1 MMHYSIMKKKKLI
14 KIIASIFLMVV
25 LLFSYFFLIK
35 NFNEKKVFTE
45 NNSIIKLQVPKGT
58 FKNAETGEIFSYVD
72 NQGYLVGCGLSNC
85 KNVYFDVDLNGN
97 IIQIRYANDNPI
109 IGKILSFT
117 IDKDKPET
125 VNYTVEYKYKDKI
138 HQSIY
143 TTELCIY
150 FKGGGKQCYSPSIK
164 DTPIMVILNPQ
175 NDSLVD
181 NIIIF
186 NKIFKAY
193 LLNIVNVDHV

>member
-1 MMHYSIMKKKKLI
+1 MKKIL
-14 KIIASIFLMVV
+14 KIITILFLIII
-25 LLFSYFFLIK
+25 LFLISFFLIK
-35 NFNEKKVFTE
+35 NFNEKKAFTE
-45 NNSIIKLQVPKGT
+45 NNSIIKSQVPKGT
-58 FKNAETGEIFSYVD
+58 FKNVETGEIFNYVD
-72 NQGYLVGCGLSNC
+72 NFGYLAGCNPINC

-109 IGKILSFT
+109 IGKINSFT
-117 IDKDKPET
+117 IDKDKPEI

-138 HQSIY
+138 YQSIY
-143 TTELCIY
+143 TTELCVY
-150 FKGGGKQCYSPSIK
+150 FKGGGKQCYNPAIK

-186 NKIFKAY
+186 NKILKAY